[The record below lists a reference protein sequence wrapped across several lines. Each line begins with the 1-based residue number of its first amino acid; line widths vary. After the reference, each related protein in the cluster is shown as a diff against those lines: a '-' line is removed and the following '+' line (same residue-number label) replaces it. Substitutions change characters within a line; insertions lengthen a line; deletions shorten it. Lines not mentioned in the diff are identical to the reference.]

1 MVICEKRI
9 RHLLAL
15 LVGQAT
21 IFYAI
26 SPINC
31 TPNHAT
37 LVRAR
42 FSLVEASSYRVTMA
56 VNNMS
61 SMLMVMAVVV
71 LGTASTATAA
81 SGVAMFYDKYTH
93 SDKKSQAVARFI
105 SVILETVHSSYY
117 RFMSSLMHAAS
128 AFYENMDMGNMVA
141 AASDSFWNN
150 GVVCGQCYRVKC
162 TGAARVRRLRQQRRR
177 QDRGRVREQRRVPE
191 HHRPLQAG
199 LRQDR
204 QPRRRRG
211 QGHFQPHVRVARRV
225 SQARSW
231 SVFEFYFR
239 R

>member
-81 SGVAMFYDKYTH
+81 SGVAMFYDKYTP
-93 SDKKSQAVARFI
+93 
-105 SVILETVHSSYY
+105 
-117 RFMSSLMHAAS
+117 S
-128 AFYENMDMGNMVA
+128 ACYENMYMGNMVA

-150 GVVCGQCYRVKC
+150 GAVCGQCYRVKC

-211 QGHFQPHVRVARRV
+211 QGHFQPHGLPVCRV

>member
-81 SGVAMFYDKYTH
+81 SGVAMFYDKYTRCG
-93 SDKKSQAVARFI
+93 KRFI

-128 AFYENMDMGNMVA
+128 ACYENMYMGNMVA

-150 GVVCGQCYRVKC
+150 GAVCGQCYRVKC

-211 QGHFQPHVRVARRV
+211 QGHFQPHGLPVCRV